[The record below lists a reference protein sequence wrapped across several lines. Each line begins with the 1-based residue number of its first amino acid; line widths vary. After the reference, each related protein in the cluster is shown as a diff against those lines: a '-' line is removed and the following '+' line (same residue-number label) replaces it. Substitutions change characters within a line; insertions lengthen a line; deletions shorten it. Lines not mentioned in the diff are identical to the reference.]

1 MSSWAARSKPLL
13 GPGAGLLLFLLM
25 PSFDKSVLDGLSA
38 WGDDGLGRLFAEGA
52 YWAGHGVVQI
62 VLCNIWLLATRYYK
76 SGRAKV
82 EFYHGAAGLAA
93 VVGSGIIAQILKHL
107 VGRARP
113 RMTLPPWE
121 HIGPSF
127 DSDLHSFPSG
137 HSATSFALAAAL
149 ASRFPRQAWIFY
161 TIAGLV
167 GLGRVVGGSHYP
179 SDVLAGAILGLVVGW
194 FLADMAWKRTKER
207 AT

>member
-1 MSSWAARSKPLL
+1 MPIWAWRSKPLL
-13 GPGAGLLLFLLM
+13 AIAGGLVLFILL
-25 PSFDKSVLDGLSA
+25 PSFDQSLLDGLAA
-38 WGDDGLGRLFAEGA
+38 WGDKGLGRLFAEGA

-62 VLCNIWLLATRYYK
+62 TICILWLLAARYYK
-76 SGRAKV
+76 VKA

-93 VVGSGIIAQILKHL
+93 VIGSGIMVQILKHL

-137 HSATSFALAAAL
+137 HTATSFALAAVL

-161 TIAGLV
+161 LIAGLV
-167 GLGRVVGGSHYP
+167 GVGRVVGGSHYP

-194 FLADMAWKRTKER
+194 VLVDMAWRRVREL
-207 AT
+207 AL

>member
-1 MSSWAARSKPLL
+1 MSAWATRRLPLFAIS
-13 GPGAGLLLFLLM
+13 AGLVLLLLL
-25 PSFDKSVLDGLSA
+25 PSWDKSILDVLAALGA
-38 WGDDGLGRLFAEGA
+38 DGLGRLFAESA
-52 YWAGHGVVQI
+52 YWLGHGTVQVGLT
-62 VLCNIWLLATRYYK
+62 VLWVAAAKYYK
-76 SGRAKV
+76 AKA

-93 VVGSGIIAQILKHL
+93 VVGSGILVQIIKHL

-137 HSATSFALAAAL
+137 HTTTSFALAAVL

-161 TIAGLV
+161 TVAGLV

-179 SDVLAGAILGLVVGW
+179 SDVLAGALLGLGVGW
-194 FLADMAWKRTKER
+194 ILADTAWRRVKER
-207 AT
+207 TS

>member
-1 MSSWAARSKPLL
+1 MSVWASRSKPLL
-13 GPGAGLLLFLLM
+13 GMAAGLVLLFIM
-25 PSFDKSVLDGLSA
+25 PSYDKSILDAFSA
-38 WGDDGLGRLFAEGA
+38 WGQDGLGRLFAEAA
-52 YWAGHGVVQI
+52 YWLGHGAVQI
-62 VLCNIWLLATRYYK
+62 CLCLLWVAA
-76 SGRAKV
+76 AKYFKAKA
-82 EFYHGAAGLAA
+82 EFYYGAAGLAA
-93 VVGSGIIAQILKHL
+93 VIGSGIIVQVIKHL

-137 HSATSFALAAAL
+137 HTATSFALAAVL

-161 TIAGLV
+161 GVAGLV
-167 GLGRVVGGSHYP
+167 GVGRVVGGSHYP

-194 FLADMAWKRTKER
+194 ILADAAWRRFQER
-207 AT
+207 VS

>member
-1 MSSWAARSKPLL
+1 MPVWAWRSKPLL
-13 GPGAGLLLFLLM
+13 AIAGGLVLFILL
-25 PSFDKSVLDGLSA
+25 PSFDQSLLDGLAA
-38 WGDDGLGRLFAEGA
+38 WGDKGLGRLFAEGA
-52 YWAGHGVVQI
+52 YWAGHGAVQI
-62 VLCNIWLLATRYYK
+62 TICILWLLAAKYYRVK
-76 SGRAKV
+76 A

-93 VVGSGIIAQILKHL
+93 VIGSGIIVQILKHL

-137 HSATSFALAAAL
+137 HTTTSFALAAVL

-161 TIAGLV
+161 LIAGLV
-167 GLGRVVGGSHYP
+167 GVGRVVGGSHYP

-194 FLADMAWKRTKER
+194 VLVDMAWRRVREL
-207 AT
+207 AL

>member
-1 MSSWAARSKPLL
+1 MSVWTIRSRPLL
-13 GPGAGLLLFLLM
+13 GIGAGLILFLIM
-25 PSFDKSVLDGLSA
+25 PSFDKSILDDLTA

-52 YWAGHGVVQI
+52 YWAGHGAVQI
-62 VLCNIWLLATRYYK
+62 TLCILWLLAAKYY
-76 SGRAKV
+76 RAKT

-93 VVGSGIIAQILKHL
+93 VIGSGIIVQILKHL

-137 HSATSFALAAAL
+137 HTTTSFALAAVL

-161 TIAGLV
+161 LIAGLV
-167 GLGRVVGGSHYP
+167 GVGRVVGGSHYP

-194 FLADMAWKRTKER
+194 VLADTAWRRAVER
-207 AT
+207 AS

>member
-1 MSSWAARSKPLL
+1 MSAWVLRGKPLL
-13 GPGAGLLLFLLM
+13 GMVAGLVLFFIL
-25 PSFDKSVLDGLSA
+25 PSWDKGLLDGLAA
-38 WGDDGLGRLFAEGA
+38 WGRDGLGRLFAEGA

-62 VLCNIWLLATRYYK
+62 TLCIAWLVAIKYFK
-76 SGRAKV
+76 WGN
-82 EFYHGAAGLAA
+82 EFYHGAAGLTA
-93 VVGSGIIAQILKHL
+93 VIGSGIMVQILKHL

-137 HSATSFALAAAL
+137 HTTTTFALAAVL

-161 TIAGLV
+161 LIASLV
-167 GLGRVVGGSHYP
+167 GVGRVVGGSHYP

-194 FLADMAWKRTKER
+194 VLADTAWRRAGER
-207 AT
+207 VS